1 MWLGQIKKNHG
12 AKKKKKKMK
21 LLYKKGKKASMGYK
35 PKDTI
40 PYEEKKNART

>member
-12 AKKKKKKMK
+12 AKKKKNEIVVQKR
-21 LLYKKGKKASMGYK
+21 KKASMGYK

>member
-1 MWLGQIKKNHG
+1 MWLGQIKKIMEP
-12 AKKKKKKMK
+12 KKKKKNEIVVQKR
-21 LLYKKGKKASMGYK
+21 KKASMGYK